1 MMTWSSAISNRAP
14 RAGVRPRPVRLLV
27 LVRRCVYVRCMCIC
41 VCVVCERGPRGACV
55 VRGLWALCTFARS
68 TGGTA
73 QRSAGTGE
81 GSDPSTAACVR
92 PVFPSPPHNTLIVKK
107 SAQRNRARIP
117 LAFTDVTRRAT
128 LFNAAQN
135 LENLARAHNLARAAT
150 RPMAR
155 FIDHAR

>member
-1 MMTWSSAISNRAP
+1 MAGACALWPVGSVHVRSLHRRHSAALGGDR
-14 RAGVRPRPVRLLV
+14 RGVGPV
-27 LVRRCVYVRCMCIC
+27 YRCM
-41 VCVVCERGPRGACV
+41 RP
-55 VRGLWALCTFARS
+55 ARVPE
-68 TGGTA
+68 
-73 QRSAGTGE
+73 SA
-81 GSDPSTAACVR
+81 A
-92 PVFPSPPHNTLIVKK
+92 HNTLIVKK